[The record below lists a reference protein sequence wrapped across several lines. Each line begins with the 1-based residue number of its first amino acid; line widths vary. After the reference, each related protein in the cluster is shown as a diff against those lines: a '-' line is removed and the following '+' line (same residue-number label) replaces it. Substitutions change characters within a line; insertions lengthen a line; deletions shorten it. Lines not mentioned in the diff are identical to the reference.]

1 MTKTNLVL
9 TVCIVRLFTGAMIA
23 SAQNQPP
30 QTSTNTRPPR
40 DTTQTVASAL
50 DEIRKK
56 FDVPGIAAAI
66 ATSKGIECLDAV
78 GVRKTGTT
86 VLVTTNDLWHLGSNT
101 KAMTATLVARFVE
114 RGVLDWDST
123 VASLFPE
130 LESGFSPEARR
141 ITVMHLLTH
150 HSGLPDNL
158 DWSAFRSYPD
168 APTARLEA
176 LKKALAKPLLHPPGK
191 KHLYSNLGYVVLG
204 AIIEKL
210 TNKSWETVIR
220 DDLFMPLGMHRTG
233 FGGTGTQGQ
242 LDQPWGHYSSGKPV
256 AQNGPQTDNPPVLG
270 PAGRVHA
277 PLDDWARFVVDQLRG
292 ARGEQALLKS
302 TSYAVLHNP
311 PFDST
316 HAAGWIVVERDWGG
330 GKVLNH
336 TGCNTMNYANVWLA
350 PNRDFA
356 IMVCVNQGDNAAF
369 KATDE
374 AVQALIRI
382 HAARMNRD

>member
-1 MTKTNLVL
+1 MTKTDLVL
-9 TVCIVRLFTGAMIA
+9 AVCIIQLFAGAIVA

-30 QTSTNTRPPR
+30 PNPRWPPP
-40 DTTQTVASAL
+40 DSIPALASAL

-66 ATSKGIECLDAV
+66 ATSKGIECLDVV

-86 VLVTTNDLWHLGSNT
+86 VPVTTNDLWHLGSNT
-101 KAMTATLVARFVE
+101 KAMTATLVARLIE
-114 RGVLDWDST
+114 RGVLDWHST

-130 LESGFSPEARR
+130 LESGFHPEARR

-150 HSGLPDNL
+150 HAGLPANL
-158 DWSAFRSYPD
+158 DWSLFRACPD
-168 APTARLEA
+168 TPKARLDA
-176 LKKALAKPLLHPPGK
+176 LKKALADPPLHPPGE
-191 KHLYSNLGYVVLG
+191 KHLYSNLGYVILG

-210 TNKSWETVIR
+210 TNKPWETVIC
-220 DDLFMPLGMHRTG
+220 DDLFRPLGMYRTG

-256 AQNGPQTDNPPVLG
+256 ARNGPETDNPPILG

-277 PLDDWARFVVDQLRG
+277 PLDDWARFVIDQLRG
-292 ARGEQALLKS
+292 ARGQRALLKR
-302 TSYAVLHNP
+302 TSYEILHKP

-336 TGCNTMNYANVWLA
+336 IGCNTMNYANVWLA

-356 IMVCVNQGDNAAF
+356 IMVCVNQGDDVAF
-369 KATDE
+369 NATDDT
-374 AVQALIRI
+374 VRTLIRI